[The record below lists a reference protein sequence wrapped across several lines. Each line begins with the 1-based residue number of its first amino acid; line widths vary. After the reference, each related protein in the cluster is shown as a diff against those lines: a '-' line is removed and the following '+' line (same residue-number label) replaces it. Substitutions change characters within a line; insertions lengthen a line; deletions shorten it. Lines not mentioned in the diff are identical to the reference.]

1 MHRTHLSNWLCHRCR
16 PNCHH
21 AWHSTLKR
29 QTVHALR
36 DIAAGEEITVAY
48 VGGAELGVRESRR
61 AKLLRQYH
69 FACGCEAC
77 RLEGTELARS
87 EVRQRRIAEIQSA
100 LPTWPEDLP
109 SLVDELLQLLADE
122 GMPTVWGASGMLLAV
137 VRCQQRGDL
146 ASAAAWARRGA
157 DCALVALGEDSSL
170 HCKFESLAAAF
181 GRAVRA

>member
-1 MHRTHLSNWLCHRCR
+1 M
-16 PNCHH
+16 
-21 AWHSTLKR
+21 
-29 QTVHALR
+29 
-36 DIAAGEEITVAY
+36 AY

-122 GMPTVWGASGMLLAV
+122 GMPG
-137 VRCQQRGDL
+137 Q
-146 ASAAAWARRGA
+146 SAGRPWARGA
-157 DCALVALGEDSSL
+157 LAHNWVAGQQTPSGQTNK
-170 HCKFESLAAAF
+170 CN
-181 GRAVRA
+181 